1 MKERSKYELFGI
13 QKTLQFRMRKK
24 VVVSGDVLFKVLT
37 DDLDHGLC
45 TDIQFLVDGD
55 EKKHSVGAY
64 GDGGETRHNV
74 RFYLDKQEFASLE
87 ELREKGT
94 LELPLP
100 TTIMGTDKLFVVF
113 ECNGCY
119 PESTPTLVENN
130 RRV

>member
-1 MKERSKYELFGI
+1 MSFSVFRKFFNFGYE
-13 QKTLQFRMRKK
+13 KT

-37 DDLDHGLC
+37 DDLNHGLC
-45 TDIQFLVDGD
+45 TDVRFLVDGD
-55 EKKHSVGAY
+55 EKKHSFGAY

-119 PESTPTLVENN
+119 PESTPILVENN